1 MMSIDFMLFIRHGK
15 STGNL
20 PKELYDIYFVDYF
33 GLFFL
38 LMKRTMIIYKHFK
51 TIKNRKN
58 K

>member
-1 MMSIDFMLFIRHGK
+1 MSIDFMLFIRHGK